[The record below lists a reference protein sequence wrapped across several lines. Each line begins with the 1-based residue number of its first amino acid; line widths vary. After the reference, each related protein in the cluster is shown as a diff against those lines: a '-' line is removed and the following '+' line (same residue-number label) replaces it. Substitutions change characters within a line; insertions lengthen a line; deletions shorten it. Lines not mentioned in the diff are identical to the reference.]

1 MILNNLTDRQRLVA
15 DILWMSESKEDL
27 DLRLRSLPREDQLT
41 AAAITELMIMGG
53 DEVEDTQAAAR
64 VLAKFRLTN

>member
-53 DEVEDTQAAAR
+53 DEVEDTQDAAR
-64 VLAKFRLTN
+64 VLAKYRLTA

>member
-27 DLRLRSLPREDQLT
+27 NLRLRSLPREDQLT

-53 DEVEDTQAAAR
+53 DEVEDTQEAAR
-64 VLAKFRLTN
+64 VLARYRLTA

>member
-27 DLRLRSLPREDQLT
+27 NLRLRSLPREDQLT

-53 DEVEDTQAAAR
+53 DEVEDTQEAAR
-64 VLAKFRLTN
+64 VLAKYRLTA

>member
-27 DLRLRSLPREDQLT
+27 NLRLRSLPREDQLT

-53 DEVEDTQAAAR
+53 DEVEDTQDAAR
-64 VLAKFRLTN
+64 VLAKYRLTN

>member
-27 DLRLRSLPREDQLT
+27 NLRLRSLPREDQLT

-53 DEVEDTQAAAR
+53 DEVEDTQEAAR
-64 VLAKFRLTN
+64 VLSKYRLTA